1 MGGYASFQK
10 AGIAAKPIKGSA
22 LFYYNS
28 PDEMKEQD
36 RTILR
41 CPVLMGIQE
50 SNCFNVYFPYLFSLV
65 AI

>member
-28 PDEMKEQD
+28 PDEMEDLDK
-36 RTILR
+36 TILR

-50 SNCFNVYFPYLFSLV
+50 SKLSHVDKYFL
-65 AI
+65 